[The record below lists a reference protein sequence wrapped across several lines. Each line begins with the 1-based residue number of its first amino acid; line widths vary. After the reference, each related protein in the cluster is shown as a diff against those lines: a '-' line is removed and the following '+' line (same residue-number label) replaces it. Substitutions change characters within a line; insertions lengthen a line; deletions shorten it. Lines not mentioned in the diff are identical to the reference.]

1 MNTKISETNQ
11 NPKAACPTPTW
22 DAADAAP
29 ITPSA
34 VCRALAVCLAGD
46 AETSSR
52 RTLPFRATPTADAPG
67 LASMYFQF
75 GRIALGFAGA
85 VVELSARPVVLGSAT
100 CPEER
105 RFPWV
110 RLRKSAAFGLCMCG
124 LWYDCAVVCL
134 GMYRWTGVF
143 FISII
148 FLRIDFFY
156 FDCLVCYHHTMSIF
170 KN

>member
-110 RLRKSAAFGLCMCG
+110 RFRKSAAFGLCTCG
-124 LWYDCAVVCL
+124 RWYDCAVVCL
-134 GMYRWTGVF
+134 EVYRWTGF
-143 FISII
+143 FLSLTLFFYVLI
-148 FLRIDFFY
+148 FLF
-156 FDCLVCYHHTMSIF
+156 
-170 KN
+170 